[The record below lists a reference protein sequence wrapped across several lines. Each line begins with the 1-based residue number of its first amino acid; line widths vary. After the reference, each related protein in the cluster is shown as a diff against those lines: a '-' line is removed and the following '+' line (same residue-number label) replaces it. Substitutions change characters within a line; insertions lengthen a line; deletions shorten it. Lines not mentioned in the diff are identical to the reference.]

1 MSLRINLNTAA
12 MSAHRYLGATDNDLA
27 KSIEKLSSGFR
38 VNRGADDPAGLVI
51 SEKLRAQIA
60 GLTAAISNSNEA
72 ANMVRTAEGA
82 LNEVHSLLRSM
93 RDLAVHASN
102 TGANDAAA
110 IDADQ
115 KQIENAIDQLNRI
128 STNTQF
134 GQKKLLDGSAG
145 TTATVI
151 NTSTIGSAAPTSTTP
166 AGYVTVQVTTAATKA
181 SVAGSTTYTAATDT
195 VANAGTIT
203 INGTN
208 IKVAGTDTVQDVINA
223 INALAGTTG
232 VAASWD
238 TDHVALTQTGFGSA
252 NQIAFTESASIL
264 NGGNAGAAFGTDAV
278 ATVTYGD
285 STTETF
291 NAGTGLQLKG
301 ATSGMVI
308 NLTAAGNTTATY
320 TDALYITSGELQFQI
335 GAFAGQ
341 TVSLSLASVAA
352 GQLGTTATGLV
363 NTGWTVANI
372 DVGTFDGAQDAIRL
386 IDAAIGE
393 VSTMRA
399 NLGAFQRNVLESN
412 VNSLSIARENIA
424 ASESS
429 IRDTDMAAEMV
440 KFTRNQI
447 LMQAGTAMLAQ
458 ANVAPQSLLQLLR

>member
-60 GLTAAISNSNEA
+60 GLSAAISNSNEA

-110 IDADQ
+110 VDADQ
-115 KQIENAIDQLNRI
+115 EQIENAIDQLNRI

-151 NTSTIGSAAPTSTTP
+151 NTTKIGSAAPVSTTP
-166 AGYVTVQVTTAATKA
+166 AGYVTVDVTTAATKA
-181 SVAGSTTYTAATDT
+181 SVDGSTTYTATTDT

-203 INGTN
+203 INGSN
-208 IKVAGTDTVQDVINA
+208 ITVAGTDTVQDVIDA
-223 INALAGTTG
+223 INAIAGTTG

-238 TDHVALTQTGFGSA
+238 TDHVELTQTGFGST
-252 NQIAFTESASIL
+252 NQIAFTESAAIL
-264 NGGNAGAAFGTDAV
+264 NGGAAAAAFGVDAV

-285 STTETF
+285 STNETF

-301 ATSGMVI
+301 ATSGMII
-308 NLTAAGNTTATY
+308 NLTASGNAVATY
-320 TDALYITSGELQFQI
+320 TDALYVTAGELKFQI

-352 GQLGTTATGLV
+352 SQLGTTATGLV
-363 NTGWTVANI
+363 NSGWTVANI
-372 DVGTFDGAQDAIRL
+372 DVGTFDGAQDAIKL

-399 NLGAFQRNVLESN
+399 DLGAFQRNVLESN

>member
-1 MSLRINLNTAA
+1 MSLRINLNAAA
-12 MSAHRYLGATDNDLA
+12 MTAHRYLSGMDNDLA
-27 KSIEKLSSGFR
+27 KSIEKLSSGYR

-60 GLTAAISNSNEA
+60 GLSTAISNSNEA
-72 ANMVRTAEGA
+72 ANMVRTAEGT

-110 IDADQ
+110 IAADQ
-115 KQIENAIDQLNRI
+115 KQIENAIDQLNRL

-145 TTATVI
+145 TTATII
-151 NTSTIGSAAPTSTTP
+151 NTTKIGSAAPTSTTP

-181 SVAGSTTYTAATDT
+181 SVAGSTTYSAATDT

-203 INGTN
+203 INGAN
-208 IKVAGTDTVQDVINA
+208 ITVAGTDTVQDVIDA
-223 INALAGTTG
+223 INTLAGTTG
-232 VAASWD
+232 VSASWN
-238 TDHVALTQTGFGSA
+238 TDHVVLTQSGFGSN
-252 NQIAFTESASIL
+252 NQIAYAESADIL
-264 NGGNAGAAFGTDAV
+264 NGAAAAAAFGTNAV

-285 STTETF
+285 STVETF

-301 ATSGMVI
+301 ATSGMII
-308 NLTAAGNTTATY
+308 NLTASGNATATY
-320 TDALYITSGELQFQI
+320 SNALYVTSGRLQFQV

-341 TVSLSLASVAA
+341 TVSLSLGSIAA

-363 NTGWTVANI
+363 NADWTLANI
-372 DVGTFDGAQDAIRL
+372 DVSTFEGAQDAIRL
-386 IDAAIGE
+386 IDAAISE

-399 NLGAFQRNVLESN
+399 DLGAFQKNVLESN
-412 VNSLSIARENIA
+412 VNALSIAKENIA

-429 IRDTDMAAEMV
+429 IRDTDMASEMV
-440 KFTRNQI
+440 SFTRNQI
-447 LMQAGTAMLAQ
+447 LLQAGTAMLAQ
-458 ANVAPQSLLQLLR
+458 ANMAPQSLLQLLR